1 MCLSRLRGTFVAFG
15 LTWALVESVNSL
27 RTAEARNYRIR
38 TRRSDEDRTLLAC
51 RGWAAAAVSCRHS
64 LLQIKA
70 RASKKAIEVT
80 QISQTHKLADGRGH
94 YSIGRIRAAAEW
106 RGANAPG
113 GQADRELIRETREYG
128 ADAIVGLEFHIDDVK
143 RADIE
148 GPALQRVAVTG
159 IAVKFTEA
167 A

>member
-1 MCLSRLRGTFVAFG
+1 M
-15 LTWALVESVNSL
+15 
-27 RTAEARNYRIR
+27 
-38 TRRSDEDRTLLAC
+38 
-51 RGWAAAAVSCRHS
+51 
-64 LLQIKA
+64 
-70 RASKKAIEVT
+70 
-80 QISQTHKLADGRGH
+80 QISHTHKLADGRGH

-106 RGANAPG
+106 RAANAPG
-113 GQADRELIRETREYG
+113 GQADRFTAVRELIRDAQEYG
-128 ADAIVGLEFHIDDVK
+128 ADAIIGLEFHIDDVK